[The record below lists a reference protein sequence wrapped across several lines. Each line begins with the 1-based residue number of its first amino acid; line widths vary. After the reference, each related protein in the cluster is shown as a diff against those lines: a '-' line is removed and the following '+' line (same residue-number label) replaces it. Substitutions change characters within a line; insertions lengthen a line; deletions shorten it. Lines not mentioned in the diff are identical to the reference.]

1 MQPSRLFT
9 ATKTWPNNK
18 YAFVIAGLCIK
29 LILGDGE
36 RSNFLQLQ
44 KYIRLSSDLDKLSM
58 MVQDNG
64 RNKRFISTKQ
74 REINCGEV

>member
-1 MQPSRLFT
+1 MQPSHIFS
-9 ATKTWPNNK
+9 ATKTCPNNK
-18 YAFVIAGLCIK
+18 YAVVIAGLYTK

-44 KYIRLSSDLDKLSM
+44 KYTRLASDSDQLSM

-64 RNKRFISTKQ
+64 RHKTLYQF
-74 REINCGEV
+74 

>member
-1 MQPSRLFT
+1 MQPSQLFT
-9 ATKTWPNNK
+9 ATKTCPSNK
-18 YAFVIAGLCIK
+18 YAVVIAGLHIK

-44 KYIRLSSDLDKLSM
+44 KYIRLASDSM

-64 RNKRFISTKQ
+64 RNKTLYHF
-74 REINCGEV
+74 

>member
-1 MQPSRLFT
+1 MQLSHLFT
-9 ATKTWPNNK
+9 ATKACPNNK
-18 YAFVIAGLCIK
+18 NAFEIAGLYIK

-44 KYIRLSSDLDKLSM
+44 KYIRLASDSDQLSI

-64 RNKRFISTKQ
+64 RIKTLYQ
-74 REINCGEV
+74 L

>member
-1 MQPSRLFT
+1 MQPSHSFT
-9 ATKTWPNNK
+9 ATETCPNNK

-44 KYIRLSSDLDKLSM
+44 KYIRLASDSDQLSI

-64 RNKRFISTKQ
+64 RIKTLYQF
-74 REINCGEV
+74 

>member
-1 MQPSRLFT
+1 MQPSHLFT
-9 ATKTWPNNK
+9 ATKTCPNNQFP
-18 YAFVIAGLCIK
+18 FVIVGLYIK

-44 KYIRLSSDLDKLSM
+44 KYIRLASDSDQFSM

-64 RNKRFISTKQ
+64 RNKTLYQF
-74 REINCGEV
+74 

>member
-1 MQPSRLFT
+1 MQPSHLFT
-9 ATKTWPNNK
+9 ATKTCPNNK
-18 YAFVIAGLCIK
+18 YAVVIAGLYIK

-44 KYIRLSSDLDKLSM
+44 KYIRLASDSDQLSM

-64 RNKRFISTKQ
+64 RIKTLYQF
-74 REINCGEV
+74 

>member
-1 MQPSRLFT
+1 MQPSHLFT
-9 ATKTWPNNK
+9 ATKTCPNNK
-18 YAFVIAGLCIK
+18 YAVVIAGLCIK

-44 KYIRLSSDLDKLSM
+44 KNIRLASDSDQLSI

-64 RNKRFISTKQ
+64 RIKTLYQF
-74 REINCGEV
+74 

>member
-1 MQPSRLFT
+1 VQPSHLLA
-9 ATKTWPNNK
+9 ATKTCPNNK
-18 YAFVIAGLCIK
+18 YAVVIASLYIK

-44 KYIRLSSDLDKLSM
+44 KYIRLASDSDQLSI

-64 RNKRFISTKQ
+64 RIKTLYQF
-74 REINCGEV
+74 